1 MKKFSAIVKVFLISI
16 LLSVN
21 CFADDF
27 RYPESYMPGGEYR
40 LFGSGRGAVSNLTG
54 EYHETGN
61 FAVNAGNIAI
71 NNSSYKG
78 HYEYQQDFSG
88 HGHEVHAPFSSSNS
102 KIGLSKKG
110 RPEDG
115 LKISAVYVTGTE
127 VHPADGYDGPQGGGY
142 PEPTGARDEYS
153 YTFKANVTTIKVVS
167 IEKVNQNLPP
177 EKRITNNEQAI
188 LEKGGS
194 LDERRTREIYAATN
208 NLEGETLTWNEAP
221 SLISQVLENS
231 LITAKSGVLYI
242 KRGAEFA
249 TGVAIA
255 AGATIAETAEGTWN
269 AVTHPISTVVGVG
282 NTLAEGLWAV
292 GESSYG
298 LYKSDDKIDY
308 FYDGTVEN
316 LNAISAKISDK
327 IEDTK
332 ANAAACGDDYICKGA
347 IYGKPATD
355 TASYVIGGVGT
366 AKTLGTVEKTVQKS
380 ADNFAGDIGKNST
393 KVDGAKQHAIKEQ
406 EISLNFY
413 RDSDTYTAI
422 GQDTFDGKAIWA
434 VKQEKLASPQPADNF
449 TYYDTYKSIDN
460 IQFNRSFGEQAKL
473 EGSYLATKP
482 NATREELAI
491 LDEWGN
497 SMRYE
502 AQGYI
507 PPNEQFYAGPAAPQQ
522 GYTTQQYLSGGSEQI
537 LVRENAPV
545 HQWTNTVIDKETGK
559 TYSIEEFEKAFPN
572 QIKKQKK

>member
-21 CFADDF
+21 SFADDF
-27 RYPESYMPGGEYR
+27 RYPESYMLGGEYR

-54 EYHETGN
+54 EYHETEN

-78 HYEYQQDFSG
+78 HYEYQQDFSD
-88 HGHEVHAPFSSSNS
+88 HGSLRATANPSWFES
-102 KIGLSKKG
+102 KTSVEHLNTTT
-110 RPEDG
+110 EDG
-115 LKISAVYVTGTE
+115 LKLSAVYVKGRE
-127 VHPADGYDGPQGGGY
+127 IHPADGYDGPQGGGY

-298 LYKSDDKIDY
+298 LYKSDNKIDY

-380 ADNFAGDIGKNST
+380 ADNFAEGIGKNST
-393 KVDGAKQHAIKEQ
+393 KIDVAKQQAIKEQ

-434 VKQEKLASPQPADNF
+434 VKQEKLNFNDAKNFDNYDNF
-449 TYYDTYKSIDN
+449 KSIDN
-460 IQFNRSFGEQAKL
+460 MPFYRDFGNNA
-473 EGSYLATKP
+473 YLHGAYLTNNS
-482 NATREELAI
+482 NATREGLAI

-497 SMRYE
+497 SMRFKAE
-502 AQGYI
+502 GNI
-507 PPNEQFYAGPAAPQQ
+507 PPNENFYYDPASKQVKGA
-522 GYTTQQYLSGGSEQI
+522 SKNSKI
-537 LVRENAPV
+537 LLK
-545 HQWTNTVIDKETGK
+545 H
-559 TYSIEEFEKAFPN
+559 S
-572 QIKKQKK
+572 